1 MLKRSAAIAMAVV
14 GLIVGAGFASGQ
26 EMMQYF
32 VAFGRMGIWG
42 AVMAGI
48 IMAASAAAVLSLAS
62 YFLADEHT
70 AVFDRISSPIMSR
83 VLDIAVMI
91 TLFSTGFV
99 MFAGAGSNLN
109 QQFGLPIWVG
119 SVIMM
124 VLVLAAGMLDVDKV
138 SAIIGGITPFIIVFL
153 VGAAIYSIVN
163 ADGTLAE
170 LEPAT
175 AGLLTTLPNW
185 WVSALN
191 YVGFSLMVAVSMAI
205 VIGGTQINPR
215 EAGIGG
221 LAGGVTYGGLLV
233 LCSVALFY
241 SVEEVGGDDMPMLTI
256 VDRVNPTLGVAM
268 AIVVYGMIFNTAI
281 GMFYA
286 LGKRLTRNDKGKF
299 RPVFVGSVVIG
310 FGLSF
315 IGFQTLVSTVYPALG
330 YIGIALIVVVVIA
343 RISGRAK
350 LAEEAE
356 RRARIR
362 DLVRRRLDPR
372 TKFSRSEAKKL
383 KKEIAASNADDRAL
397 IEVVRDDVTGELEGE
412 LGEGEEMK
420 LSDAKDA
427 DAATGQPA
435 DDGAAR
441 STKESQR

>member
-62 YFLADEHT
+62 YYLADEHT

-241 SVEEVGGDDMPMLTI
+241 SVEDVGGDDMPMLTI

-412 LGEGEEMK
+412 LGEGEEMR
-420 LSDAKDA
+420 LSDAK

-435 DDGAAR
+435 DDGETR

>member
-1 MLKRSAAIAMAVV
+1 MAVV

-153 VGAAIYSIVN
+153 VGAAIYSIIN

-286 LGKRLTRNDKGKF
+286 LGKRLTRNDKSKF

-383 KKEIAASNADDRAL
+383 KKEIAASNADDRVL

-412 LGEGEEMK
+412 LGEGEEMR
-420 LSDAKDA
+420 LSDAK

-435 DDGAAR
+435 DDGETR

>member
-1 MLKRSAAIAMAVV
+1 MAVV

-153 VGAAIYSIVN
+153 VGAAIYSIIN

-205 VIGGTQINPR
+205 VIGGTHLNPR
-215 EAGIGG
+215 EAG
-221 LAGGVTYGGLLV
+221 VGGLLGGAIFGGLLIIV
-233 LCSVALFY
+233 SVALFY
-241 SVEEVGGDDMPMLTI
+241 SVEAVGGDDMPMLTI

-286 LGKRLTRNDKGKF
+286 LGKRLTRNRKDRF
-299 RPVFVGSVVIG
+299 RPVFLGSVAVG
-310 FGLSF
+310 LALSF
-315 IGFQTLVSTVYPALG
+315 IGFQTLVSTVYPAIG
-330 YIGIALIVVVVIA
+330 YIGIVLIIVVIVA
-343 RISGRAK
+343 RMTGRAK

-356 RRARIR
+356 RRAVIR

-372 TKFSRSEAKKL
+372 AVFSRDDSARLER
-383 KKEIAASNADDRAL
+383 EVAASNADDREL
-397 IEVVRDDVTGELEGE
+397 IDTVRSEVSTEL
-412 LGEGEEMK
+412 
-420 LSDAKDA
+420 
-427 DAATGQPA
+427 
-435 DDGAAR
+435 DDGPATPQSAET
-441 STKESQR
+441 TKESDR

>member
-1 MLKRSAAIAMAVV
+1 MAVV

-153 VGAAIYSIVN
+153 VGAAIYSIIN

-215 EAGIGG
+215 EAG
-221 LAGGVTYGGLLV
+221 VGGLLGGAIFGGLLIIV
-233 LCSVALFY
+233 SVALFY
-241 SVEEVGGDDMPMLTI
+241 SVEAVGGDDMPMLTI

-268 AIVVYGMIFNTAI
+268 AVVVYGMIFNTAI

-286 LGKRLTRNDKGKF
+286 LGKRLTRNRKDRF
-299 RPVFVGSVVIG
+299 RPVFLGSVAVG
-310 FGLSF
+310 LALSF
-315 IGFQTLVSTVYPALG
+315 IGFQTLVSTVYPAIG
-330 YIGIALIVVVVIA
+330 YIGIVLIIVVIVA
-343 RISGRAK
+343 RMTGRAK

-356 RRARIR
+356 RRAVIR

-372 TKFSRSEAKKL
+372 AVFSRDDSARLER
-383 KKEIAASNADDRAL
+383 EVAASNADDREL
-397 IEVVRDDVTGELEGE
+397 IDTVRSEVSTEL
-412 LGEGEEMK
+412 
-420 LSDAKDA
+420 
-427 DAATGQPA
+427 
-435 DDGAAR
+435 DDGPATPQSAET
-441 STKESQR
+441 TKESDR

>member
-62 YFLADEHT
+62 YYLADEHT

-372 TKFSRSEAKKL
+372 TKFSPSEAKKL

-412 LGEGEEMK
+412 LGEGEELK

-427 DAATGQPA
+427 DAAAGQPA

>member
-1 MLKRSAAIAMAVV
+1 MWKRSAAIAMAVV

-70 AVFDRISSPIMSR
+70 AVFDRIASPIMSR

-109 QQFGLPIWVG
+109 QQFGLPIWAG

-124 VLVLAAGMLDVDKV
+124 ILVLAAGMLDVNKV
-138 SAIIGGITPFIIVFL
+138 SAIIGGITPFIILFL
-153 VGAAIYSIVN
+153 VGAAVYSIIN

-170 LEPAT
+170 LEPST
-175 AGLLTTLPNW
+175 ADLLTTLPNW

-205 VIGGTQINPR
+205 VIGGTQTNPR

-221 LAGGVTYGGLLV
+221 LAGGITYGGLLV

-241 SVEEVGGDDMPMLTI
+241 SVEAVGGDDMPMLTI
-256 VDRVNPTLGVAM
+256 VDRVNPTLGIAM

-372 TKFSRSEAKKL
+372 TKFSRSEAKEL

-412 LGEGEEMK
+412 LGEGEEMQ
-420 LSDAKDA
+420 LSDAK

>member
-83 VLDIAVMI
+83 GLDIAVMI

-153 VGAAIYSIVN
+153 VGAAIYSIIN

-215 EAGIGG
+215 EAG
-221 LAGGVTYGGLLV
+221 VGGLLGGAIFGGLLIIV
-233 LCSVALFY
+233 SVALFY
-241 SVEEVGGDDMPMLTI
+241 SVEAVGGDDMPMLTI

-268 AIVVYGMIFNTAI
+268 AVVVYGMIFNTAI

-286 LGKRLTRNDKGKF
+286 LGKRLTRNRKDRF
-299 RPVFVGSVVIG
+299 RPVFLGSVAVG
-310 FGLSF
+310 LALSF
-315 IGFQTLVSTVYPALG
+315 IGFQTLVSTVYPAIG
-330 YIGIALIVVVVIA
+330 YIGIVLIIVVIVA
-343 RISGRAK
+343 RMTGRAK

-356 RRARIR
+356 RRAVIR

-372 TKFSRSEAKKL
+372 AVFSRDDSARLER
-383 KKEIAASNADDRAL
+383 EVAASNADDREL
-397 IEVVRDDVTGELEGE
+397 IDTVRSEVSTEL
-412 LGEGEEMK
+412 
-420 LSDAKDA
+420 
-427 DAATGQPA
+427 
-435 DDGAAR
+435 DDGPATPQSAET
-441 STKESQR
+441 TKESDR

>member
-153 VGAAIYSIVN
+153 VGAAIYSIIN

-412 LGEGEEMK
+412 LGEGEEMR
-420 LSDAKDA
+420 LSDAK

-435 DDGAAR
+435 DDGETR

>member
-1 MLKRSAAIAMAVV
+1 MAVV

-32 VAFGRMGIWG
+32 VAFGRWGIAG
-42 AVMAGI
+42 AVLAGVV
-48 IMAASAAAVLSLAS
+48 MAAAAAAVLSLAS
-62 YFLADEHT
+62 YFLAGEHT

-83 VLDIAVMI
+83 ILDVAVMV

-99 MFAGAGSNLN
+99 MFAGAGANLR
-109 QQFGLPIWVG
+109 QQFDLPLWVG
-119 SVIMM
+119 SLLMV
-124 VLVLAAGMLDVDKV
+124 VLVALTGMLDVDKV
-138 SAIIGGITPFIIVFL
+138 TRIIGAISPFIIVFL
-153 VGAAIYSIVN
+153 VGASIYSIIR

-215 EAGIGG
+215 EAG
-221 LAGGVTYGGLLV
+221 VGGLLGGAIFGGLLIIV
-233 LCSVALFY
+233 SVALFY
-241 SVEEVGGDDMPMLTI
+241 SVEAVGGDDMPMLTI

-268 AIVVYGMIFNTAI
+268 AVVVYGMIFNTAI

-286 LGKRLTRNDKGKF
+286 LGKRLTRNRKDRF
-299 RPVFVGSVVIG
+299 RPVFLGSVAVG
-310 FGLSF
+310 LALSF
-315 IGFQTLVSTVYPALG
+315 IGFQTLVSTVYPAIG
-330 YIGIALIVVVVIA
+330 YIGIVLIIVVIVA
-343 RISGRAK
+343 RMTGRAK

-356 RRARIR
+356 RRAVIR

-372 TKFSRSEAKKL
+372 AVFSRDDSARLER
-383 KKEIAASNADDRAL
+383 EVAASNADDREL
-397 IEVVRDDVTGELEGE
+397 IDTVRSEVSTEL
-412 LGEGEEMK
+412 
-420 LSDAKDA
+420 
-427 DAATGQPA
+427 
-435 DDGAAR
+435 DDGPATPQSAET
-441 STKESQR
+441 TKESDR

>member
-124 VLVLAAGMLDVDKV
+124 VLVLAAGMLDVNKV

-175 AGLLTTLPNW
+175 ADVLTTLPNW

-205 VIGGTQINPR
+205 VIGGTQTNPR

-268 AIVVYGMIFNTAI
+268 AVVVYGMIFNTAI

-286 LGKRLTRNDKGKF
+286 LGKRLTRNRKDRF
-299 RPVFVGSVVIG
+299 RPVFLGSVAVG
-310 FGLSF
+310 LALSF
-315 IGFQTLVSTVYPALG
+315 IGFQTLVSTVYPAIG
-330 YIGIALIVVVVIA
+330 YIGIVLIIVVIVA
-343 RISGRAK
+343 RMTGRAK

-356 RRARIR
+356 RRAVIR

-372 TKFSRSEAKKL
+372 AVFSRDDSARLER
-383 KKEIAASNADDRAL
+383 EVAASNADDREL
-397 IEVVRDDVTGELEGE
+397 IDTVRSEVSTEL
-412 LGEGEEMK
+412 
-420 LSDAKDA
+420 
-427 DAATGQPA
+427 
-435 DDGAAR
+435 DDGPATPQSAET
-441 STKESQR
+441 TKESDR

>member
-153 VGAAIYSIVN
+153 VGAAIYSIIN

-191 YVGFSLMVAVSMAI
+191 
-205 VIGGTQINPR
+205 
-215 EAGIGG
+215 
-221 LAGGVTYGGLLV
+221 
-233 LCSVALFY
+233 
-241 SVEEVGGDDMPMLTI
+241 
-256 VDRVNPTLGVAM
+256 
-268 AIVVYGMIFNTAI
+268 
-281 GMFYA
+281 
-286 LGKRLTRNDKGKF
+286 
-299 RPVFVGSVVIG
+299 
-310 FGLSF
+310 
-315 IGFQTLVSTVYPALG
+315 
-330 YIGIALIVVVVIA
+330 
-343 RISGRAK
+343 
-350 LAEEAE
+350 
-356 RRARIR
+356 
-362 DLVRRRLDPR
+362 
-372 TKFSRSEAKKL
+372 
-383 KKEIAASNADDRAL
+383 
-397 IEVVRDDVTGELEGE
+397 
-412 LGEGEEMK
+412 
-420 LSDAKDA
+420 
-427 DAATGQPA
+427 
-435 DDGAAR
+435 
-441 STKESQR
+441 